1 MTSLRPRRF
10 GSNDEALRYMRQVA
24 VKGSGFT
31 NFLGIEPIRCF
42 DGESELLLK
51 MRPDMTQHHGF
62 AHGAIV
68 GVMADNACAWAAC
81 SVIGDVVTGS
91 YTLNFLSPAKGS
103 HLRARGNVVKAGKR
117 QAVVR
122 AEVWSENETDDPVL
136 AAVATATII
145 PVG

>member
-1 MTSLRPRRF
+1 MPRPPF
-10 GSNDEALRYMRQVA
+10 ASNEEAVAHMKNVA
-24 VKGSGFT
+24 VKASGFS
-31 NFLGIEPIRCF
+31 NFLGVEPLRCF
-42 DGESELLLK
+42 DGESELLLA

-68 GVMADNACAWAAC
+68 GVMADNACAWAAS
-81 SVIGDVVTGS
+81 SVLGDVVTGS
-91 YTLNFLSPAKGS
+91 YTLNFLNPARGS
-103 HLRARGNVVKAGKR
+103 HLRARGSVVKAGKR

-122 AEVWSENETDDPVL
+122 AEVWSESEAAEPVL